1 MTEKTSSQ
9 KRRKYDSDFKT
20 EVLKMVAHGKPVAEI
35 SQALG
40 IGENLIYRWK
50 SKQRQA
56 SSTETKGKKESID
69 VWQEVENL
77 RRKLQQSE
85 MEREIL
91 KKALA
96 LQAGPFSAARVKAS
110 L

>member
-1 MTEKTSSQ
+1 MTDKTSSKQ
-9 KRRKYDSDFKT
+9 RRKYDSDRRAAPFKT

-56 SSTETKGKKESID
+56 SCSETKGKKESLD
-69 VWQEVENL
+69 LWQEVENL

-96 LQAGPFSAARVKAS
+96 IFSRS
-110 L
+110 S

>member
-1 MTEKTSSQ
+1 MKKKDISP

-20 EVLKMVAHGKPVAEI
+20 EVLKMVAAGKPVAEI

-56 SSTETKGKKESID
+56 FSTEIKGKKESLD

-77 RRKLQQSE
+77 RRKLQQTE

-96 LQAGPFSAARVKAS
+96 IFSRS
-110 L
+110 S

>member
-1 MTEKTSSQ
+1 MTEKTSTK

-20 EVLKMVAHGKPVAEI
+20 EVLKMVANGKPVAEI

-50 SKQRQA
+50 SKQRHL
-56 SSTETKGKKESID
+56 SSKEAKGKKESLD
-69 VWQEVENL
+69 VWQEVEEL
-77 RRKLQQSE
+77 RTKLRQTE
-85 MEREIL
+85 MERDIL

-96 LQAGPFSAARVKAS
+96 IFSRAS
-110 L
+110 

>member
-1 MTEKTSSQ
+1 MTEKTNSKQ
-9 KRRKYDSDFKT
+9 RRKYDSGSQT

-56 SSTETKGKKESID
+56 SSSETKGKNESLD
-69 VWQEVENL
+69 VWQEIENL

-96 LQAGPFSAARVKAS
+96 IFSRS
-110 L
+110 T